1 MSSVEASAY
10 KEYINLKL
18 LTRMRTR
25 LPVILAISEDK
36 IEIIPHQ
43 TYGSSIQMWSAKVQS
58 RLVKFEDVVSCQLT
72 ERDDHFVICII
83 YRLDQN
89 YSKLKFECCDEH
101 VAKEINA
108 KVKFLINER
117 STEAQTHYKLYQERK
132 IHRRKTLHF

>member
-43 TYGSSIQMWSAKVQS
+43 TYVSSIQMWSAKVQS
-58 RLVKFEDVVSCQLT
+58 RLVKFEDVVSCQLM

-89 YSKLKFECCDEH
+89 YSKLKFESCEEH
-101 VAKEINA
+101 IAKEINA